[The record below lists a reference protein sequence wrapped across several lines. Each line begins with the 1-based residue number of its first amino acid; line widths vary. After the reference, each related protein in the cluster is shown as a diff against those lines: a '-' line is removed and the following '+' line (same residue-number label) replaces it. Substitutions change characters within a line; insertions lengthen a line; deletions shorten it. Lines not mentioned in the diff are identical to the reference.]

1 MPRQTRDR
9 PWVVI
14 FILLSLL
21 AHLLFV
27 LAIVLISHFIPTPKM
42 KTLPQQLT
50 STTLTIEPPP
60 PLPPLAPQPH
70 HRMFALTNP
79 DDQAKHEIRP
89 IESDNDSELKSQST
103 VARNPDSLMPDLV
116 RKQQHSSAMEDAPN
130 APSKTPPRPGNPSSA
145 SPSQQQQKSQQ
156 QQQNKPS
163 PQAQPQPQ
171 QAQQPSQTASKQT
184 KPTPEKT
191 PAPALVQQQL
201 DPNGLPVLPPI
212 SAPTMAPASQHQDTP
227 PASSV
232 EEIAQDSHGALGHHG
247 ADSPAA
253 MATALGKYKA
263 KVYRTVGGRWYPAVD
278 RQFQILPV
286 GVVHIQFT
294 IYKDG
299 TVDTK
304 VLEGGDGALQILCT
318 ISLDA
323 IRNSAPFDPFSPAM
337 IQELG
342 GADSY
347 TDDFTFSIYGGQ

>member
-27 LAIVLISHFIPTPKM
+27 LAIVLISHLVPTPKF
-42 KTLPQQLT
+42 KSLPQQLA
-50 STTLTIEPPP
+50 STTLSLEQPPP
-60 PLPPLAPQPH
+60 PPPAPPPRP
-70 HRMFALTNP
+70 RMFALTNP
-79 DDQAKHEIRP
+79 DEAKHAIRP
-89 IESDNDSELKSQST
+89 LESDNDTELKSQST
-103 VARNPDSLMPDLV
+103 VARDPNSLMPDLV
-116 RKQQHSSAMEDAPN
+116 RKQQHASAMEDAPN

-145 SPSQQQQKSQQ
+145 TQAQQQTKSQ

-163 PQAQPQPQ
+163 PQTQPQPQ
-171 QAQQPSQTASKQT
+171 QAQQPSPTASKQT
-184 KPTPEKT
+184 KPTPEKK
-191 PAPALVQQQL
+191 PAPALVQQQF

-212 SAPTMAPASQHQDTP
+212 SAPTMAPASQQADTP

-232 EEIAQDSHGALGHHG
+232 QEIAQDAHGALGTHG
-247 ADSPAA
+247 ANNPAA
-253 MATALGKYKA
+253 MATEFGRYKA
-263 KVYRTVGGRWYPAVD
+263 KVYRAVGSRWYPKVD
-278 RQFQILPV
+278 KQFQILPV

-304 VLEGGDGALQILCT
+304 ILEGDNASLQILQT

-323 IRNSAPFDPFSPAM
+323 IHEAAPFDPFTATM
-337 IQELG
+337 IKDVG
-342 GADSY
+342 DSY
-347 TDDFTFSIYGGQ
+347 TDDFTFSIYGG